1 VSTDPS
7 VFLSTVILANAALDA
22 IVGGLLVGRFVSLD
36 SDQQGSRKVLDDA
49 AGRLDTARKRA
60 AAAHAELV
68 QWHYRRFLRDPRLLD
83 HIDGGRT
90 EPDEL
95 RAIVGSGLTDDELR
109 QFAKGIAD
117 EFERARKELNEES
130 VASDIREDRSERV
143 AAALLDKAKPRW
155 PVVWRKVYVEVKDRP
170 SKAQILASL
179 DKRLAA
185 RRRIAGELAATSEAQ
200 ADMFL
205 QDAGWSTPSTG
216 ADEIEARRHDQLTAA
231 DQRASQRVEDL
242 EDEVVRLRQA
252 YDAIVRPDARLWV
265 GVTIL
270 VAFAIVGVG
279 IPMWVISYG
288 PTDLSHV
295 RWTFYPFAIGLGALL
310 VYIVWYLI
318 DLTRK
323 RQQTPDVEDTG

>member
-1 VSTDPS
+1 

-36 SDQQGSRKVLDDA
+36 SDQQGSRKVLVDA
-49 AGRLDTARKRA
+49 AGRLRTARERA
-60 AAAHAELV
+60 ATVHADLV
-68 QWHYRRFLRDPRLLD
+68 QWHYRHFLRDPRLLD
-83 HIDGGRT
+83 YIDEGHT
-90 EPDEL
+90 KPDEL
-95 RAIVGSGLTDDELR
+95 RVIVGSPLTDDELR
-109 QFAKGIAD
+109 QFAKDITD
-117 EFERARKELNEES
+117 EFERARKELNEEP
-130 VASDIREDRSERV
+130 VATDIRQDRSERV
-143 AAALLDKAKPRW
+143 APALRDKAQPRW

-170 SKAQILASL
+170 SDTQALASL
-179 DKRLAA
+179 DKQMAA
-185 RRRIAGELAATSEAQ
+185 RRRIKGELAATSDAQ

-205 QDAGWSTPSTG
+205 QDAGWSIPSTG
-216 ADEIEARRHDQLTAA
+216 TDEIEVRRHDELTAA

-265 GVTIL
+265 GVAIL

-279 IPMWVISYG
+279 IPMWVMSYG

-295 RWTFYPFAIGLGALL
+295 RWTFYPFAIGLVALL
-310 VYIVWYLI
+310 AYIVWYLI

-323 RQQTPDVEDTG
+323 RHQTPDVKDTG